1 MALVTPFKNTS
12 VLILDDLP
20 EARTSLRTLVGSL
33 GCESVAVAGNVRDAL
48 EQVRNNS
55 FDLILADYFLGG
67 ETDGQ
72 QFLEYLRTRRVIGR
86 GVLFV
91 MVTGEK
97 GYESVVT
104 AAECMPDDYLLK
116 PFTGDVLKLRLERL
130 LEKKQRL
137 ANIDKM
143 QDKNDW
149 AGVIRACDEI
159 IAARDRYQV
168 DAMRIKGNALLA
180 SGRVEEAA
188 GFYRS
193 MLELRPLPWARF
205 GLSRALQQQGRAEEC
220 KEVLG
225 SLIQES
231 PQFLAA
237 YDLLGKVHLAAG
249 DADAAL
255 VVLDSAC
262 AVSPNSLARHRA
274 VATVAED
281 KGDYRRVETAL
292 AKVVGKTR
300 NTPLRETADIARL
313 GLAYT
318 ENGEPAKAVG
328 LIEEACRNFKAD
340 LGDMHLAAV
349 EALAQRKAGNK
360 DKAEGALARA
370 LQGDAAKLQPAAA
383 MAVAKACLAAGKQ
396 DAAHGILKNL
406 VQTNPEAKQMHA
418 QISAV
423 LRESGSA
430 TAADNLVAESIREII
445 QLNNDAVMKAKAG
458 ELALA
463 AEMLTSAAQRLPG
476 NIQIVA
482 NAAAAL
488 LFDVLGNGL
497 DAEKL
502 RQAQAFQKAVQARE
516 PAHPKLAEI
525 AQLVAQIRGK
535 YAAAAK

>member
-1 MALVTPFKNTS
+1 MALITPFRNTS
-12 VLILDDLP
+12 VLILDDMA

-33 GCESVAVAGNVRDAL
+33 GCERVAVSGSVKDSL
-48 EQVRNNS
+48 EQFRNNS
-55 FDLILADYFLGG
+55 FDLILADYYLGG

-97 GYESVVT
+97 SYESVVT

-130 LEKKQRL
+130 LEKKLRL
-137 ANIDKM
+137 ASVDKL
-143 QDKNDW
+143 QDKGDW
-149 AGVIRACDEI
+149 AGVIRACEEI

-180 SGRVEEAA
+180 AGRTDEAVA
-188 GFYRS
+188 FYRS
-193 MLELRPLPWARF
+193 MIEMRPLPWARL
-205 GLSRALQQQGRAEEC
+205 GLSRALQQQGRTDEC
-220 KEVLG
+220 KEALG
-225 SLIQES
+225 SLIQDS
-231 PQFLAA
+231 PQLLAA

-255 VVLDSAC
+255 GVLDSAC
-262 AVSPNSLARHRA
+262 AISPNSLARHRA
-274 VATVAED
+274 VAAVAED
-281 KGDYRRVETAL
+281 KGDYRRVEAAL
-292 AKVVGKTR
+292 DKVVRKTR

-313 GLAYT
+313 GHAYT
-318 ENGEPAKAVG
+318 ENGEPAKAVA
-328 LIEEACRNFKAD
+328 LIEEACKNFKNDLAD
-340 LGDMHLAAV
+340 PHLAAV
-349 EALAQRKAGNK
+349 EAMAQRKAGNR
-360 DKAEGALARA
+360 DKAEAALARA
-370 LQGDAAKLQPAAA
+370 MQGNLGQLPPVAA
-383 MAVAKACLAAGKQ
+383 MAVARACLGAGKQ
-396 DAAHGILKNL
+396 EAAHGILKTL
-406 VQTNPEAKQMHA
+406 VQTHPEAKQLHERV
-418 QISAV
+418 SSV
-423 LRESGSA
+423 LRESGSG
-430 TAADNLVAESIREII
+430 TAAESLVAESIREII
-445 QLNNDAVMKAKAG
+445 QLNNEAVIKAREG

-497 DAEKL
+497 DAAKL
-502 RQAQAFQKAVQARE
+502 QQAQAFQKAVQARD

-535 YAAAAK
+535 YATAK